1 MFELF
6 VLFDSYSVDKQ
17 KSCHIIGIQPK
28 KKGIGM
34 SKGNTIDISDSVG
47 PAALAEMIDVCIDMK
62 RPLMIWAGPGVGK
75 SDIVAQA
82 AKKQNRPLIDIR
94 LPLLDIT
101 DVRGIPYLA
110 EVKVYDET
118 GKLVRDDT
126 GVPLVEK
133 EFRWSNP
140 SDLPVD
146 QASRALVFYD
156 EISAAPPS
164 VQAAT
169 YQMILNRRIGNY
181 QLPEQ
186 CAIIAAG
193 NRLKDQGVSYKMP
206 TPLRNRFTHVT
217 LQTTFEDWKMWAMQ
231 NRIHRDVV
239 GYICFQPNDLNSFG
253 ENMDSEAFA
262 TPRSWEFVS
271 KFLQTVDDAGNI
283 HEKVWNTEST
293 LTSLVNGTVGASR
306 GLKFMKYREQAAKLP
321 NPDEILTGKLTELY
335 IKDIGIVYSLITSCI
350 YRLIELDK
358 KVATN
363 PNPDSVKKLKEMANT
378 YLTFILKNFERELA
392 VMGCKGILGHPH
404 QPTQYRGRDLPIW
417 KEYTKEFAEL
427 IV

>member
-1 MFELF
+1 
-6 VLFDSYSVDKQ
+6 
-17 KSCHIIGIQPK
+17 
-28 KKGIGM
+28 M
-34 SKGNTIDISDSVG
+34 SKGNAIDISDSVG

-82 AKKQNRPLIDIR
+82 AKKQGRPLIDIR

-110 EVKVYDET
+110 EVKVYDAA
-118 GKLVRDDT
+118 GKLVRDEKT
-126 GVPLVEK
+126 GDLLVEK

-181 QLPEQ
+181 KLPEE
-186 CAIIAAG
+186 CAILAAG

-217 LQTTFEDWKMWAMQ
+217 LQTTFEDWKQWAML
-231 NRIHRDVV
+231 NHIHRDVV

-271 KFLQTVDDAGNI
+271 KFLQTVNEDGTVV
-283 HEKVWNTEST
+283 EKQWNNQST
-293 LTSLVNGTVGASR
+293 LASLVNGTVGASR
-306 GLKFMKYREQAAKLP
+306 GLKFMKYREQAATLP
-321 NPDEILTGKLTELY
+321 NPDDILNGKITELKL
-335 IKDIGIVYSLITSCI
+335 KDIGIVYSLITSCT
-350 YRLIELDK
+350 YRIIELDRK
-358 KVATN
+358 AAAN
-363 PNPDSVKKLKEMANT
+363 PNPDSVKKLKEQVNT
-378 YLTFILKNFERELA
+378 YLTFIYENFERELA
-392 VMGCKGILGHPH
+392 VMGVKSIIGHPH
-404 QPTQYRGRDLPIW
+404 QTQSYRVRDVPIW
-417 KEYTKEFAEL
+417 KTYTREFAEL
-427 IV
+427 VI